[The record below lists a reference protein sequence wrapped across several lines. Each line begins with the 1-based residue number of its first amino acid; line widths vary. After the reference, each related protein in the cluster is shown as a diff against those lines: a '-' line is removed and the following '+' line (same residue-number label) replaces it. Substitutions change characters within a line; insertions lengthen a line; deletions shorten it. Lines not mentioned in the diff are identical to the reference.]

1 MDFKRVLD
9 KEQERRNPKSP
20 EPSKTTSATSKAVA
34 GTAVPLVSSLSTSA
48 AKAPAPASLPS
59 SVRPLSTKANVVD
72 ALLGEMQSSSGN
84 SIVSDLQRRRDVKR
98 ASIAIPMQQGI
109 ALPGLGGI
117 ALPGLVPRPPSYAKK
132 GKGGEQGSEYSVA
145 ASLAAASARR
155 ASIKAAGSGGAKRR
169 SLAMIHNM
177 QVARQGVNS
186 MKLLGALPEGEQ

>member
-1 MDFKRVLD
+1 VLD

-20 EPSKTTSATSKAVA
+20 EPSKTSSASASKAVA
-34 GTAVPLVSSLSTSA
+34 GTVLSPSTSA

-72 ALLGEMQSSSGN
+72 SLLGEMQSSSGN

-117 ALPGLVPRPPSYAKK
+117 ALLGLVPRPPSYAKK
-132 GKGGEQGSEYSVA
+132 GKEGEYASNASEYSVA